1 MSMLLL
7 AGAGLLL
14 RSYLRLQRV
23 DPGFRPD
30 HVLSLQLMAPFSKY
44 PKSEQISAFYRRVTS
59 RISTLPGVKAVGGIS
74 APPLTALSDAFP
86 LVIEGRPETLATP
99 RTTVGLY
106 GITPQY
112 FSAMGIPLERG
123 RFVSDSDIR
132 GGSMVAVIGH
142 SLAGRF
148 WPGQDPIGKRIKVEV
163 GLDNPWMTIVG
174 IVGDVRFKSLDSP
187 PTLAVYH
194 SEEQQA
200 WRPMAFAVRTE
211 GAPAMLISTIRRE
224 LAAID
229 SEQPVYNM
237 LPIETMIGDSIAKP
251 RFHAWLILC
260 FAALALALAVVGAY
274 GVMSYSVGQRTQEIG
289 IRMALGADRANV
301 LRMILRQGATIA
313 LIGCV
318 AGLAGA
324 IACGRII
331 AGFLFQTAPTDPL
344 VLAGI
349 CILLL
354 AATMLASYLP
364 ARRATRIDPMAALR
378 EN

>member
-1 MSMLLL
+1 MLLL

-14 RSYLRLQRV
+14 RSYLRLQHV

-44 PKSEQISAFYRRVTS
+44 PKAEQISTFFRRVNS

-74 APPLTALSDAFP
+74 SPPLTALADTFP

-99 RTTVGLY
+99 RTMAGLY
-106 GITPQY
+106 GVTPQY

-123 RFVSDSDIR
+123 RFFLDSDIR
-132 GGSMVAVIGH
+132 GASIVAVIGH
-142 SLAGRF
+142 SLAARF
-148 WPGQDPIGKRIKVEV
+148 WPGQDPIGKRVKVEL

-174 IVGDVRFKSLDSP
+174 IVGDVRFKSLDAP

-194 SEEQQA
+194 SQEQQA

-211 GAPAMLISTIRRE
+211 GPPAALISTIRRE

-229 SEQPVYNM
+229 PEQPVYNM
-237 LPIETMIGDSIAKP
+237 VPLETLIGDSIAKP
-251 RFHAWLILC
+251 RFQAWLIIS

-289 IRMALGADRANV
+289 VRMALGASRADV
-301 LRMILRQGATIA
+301 LRMILRQGTTIA

-324 IACGRII
+324 LACGRII
-331 AGFLFQTAPTDPL
+331 AGFLFQTEPTDPL
-344 VLAGI
+344 VLAAI
-349 CILLL
+349 SILLL